1 IASPPRFANQVSISF
16 RSRVI
21 VEKYLLCFRNSPSPS
36 ITNTQ
41 AVTLFLCTSMPQQR
55 LYTIRITGSFSEPGC
70 EDARSNLESPPRA
83 RKNPATIRCAMQRP
97 GQTPSRAQPHQ
108 STAHLR
114 SAPGSEQSLANR
126 SLFHD
131 PL

>member
-1 IASPPRFANQVSISF
+1 MASTPRFANQVAISF

-21 VEKYLLCFRNSPSPS
+21 VEKYLLCFRNSPSSS

-70 EDARSNLESPPRA
+70 EDARNNLESPPRA
-83 RKNPATIRCAMQRP
+83 RKIRQQFVVPCSVQVKLPR
-97 GQTPSRAQPHQ
+97 GLSRASLVTTFSPHQ
-108 STAHLR
+108 A
-114 SAPGSEQSLANR
+114 QNR
-126 SLFHD
+126 A
-131 PL
+131 